1 METSQPK
8 TMPLYVR
15 VVPNDQ
21 WFRIQVSP
29 DASTASVKDEILFK
43 AKVGISDHG
52 IEGKAKSRRQQVA
65 YPPATVPADLPSAF
79 PAHMPVLARVLRA
92 GKGNR
97 AAQQLQCSHPRVWD
111 GALPSFGFRAVASM
125 AAATDTGAR
134 AASSSSLSGSPSSR
148 GQSVGLSSPESLT
161 TRSNPVAP
169 PKAWRTD
176 SRSASIV
183 SHVSK
188 GAPSDCKDATRS
200 TFSCSTS
207 NPHSLGSAGSAI
219 DTPFRSRASMSHL
232 PRQTEEPQI
241 VATRDPQRPLLP
253 FPLHTPQLS
262 RAMSANFKSA
272 HKETSD
278 LDDGSTRRRSSAKQ
292 QLRNVVGSLSPKR
305 SMRSLKE
312 MPAAPWATS
321 TSTATASEL
330 PSVPPLPKA
339 MPSFHSDNGLEEQ
352 PADFRSELRGSG
364 HVSRIESSPALST
377 SELLLLSGDEKAL
390 IEEMAAG
397 VDDEECPVTPTWKK
411 VPSHLASPVQL
422 GIDEKTKAISHSDD
436 VLDHDHLQQGSN
448 SIIANSKSE
457 SVTDKSRLTLR
468 CIDLLPSQRDFNDE
482 VKVHRSTV
490 SDSPLVESSSE
501 SDDPGALP
509 FRRGKNQHAAS
520 VALDGACSEHRPQ
533 LLQQSYRRADCR
545 TVDDEVMIIAPVVSA
560 DVDEDEDYE
569 DDTNDGGHGQCE
581 TVGSSHKGRD
591 RSATI
596 TAHVRSQGGAQ
607 LGVEDNRCGN
617 DRAAVDQA
625 DSEDTQLG
633 DEATAA
639 GHTSSTSSPGP
650 ADGFTLT
657 GLPSVPSVASRH
669 PLASQYCLYSFSSGM
684 LLDDYGTLLS
694 RRVRPFELIEVQFS
708 NQKDRIRLP
717 RRSSASS
724 CSAALAAGIPPP
736 RSPSAAAI
744 LDSTYTCPFA
754 QGWVYICRPFA
765 TSRDKIKA
773 GIGSWHLR
781 WLQLQGQTL
790 SMYTKRPGPMAG
802 APRATFETSSSSSST
817 PKKRTLPTAQWD
829 LETIRW
835 AASEQALDTKDSSL
849 GTLTPS
855 LPTSLCKTIISV
867 AFASPARTTNETASP
882 SGWSTQQRVPSSKAA
897 HTPLVGGY
905 GIPPLSSAVDI
916 HHSIALRFLTPHEA
930 HAWHQ
935 IFLRAHVRGLAK
947 RIGSDSV
954 SLGDL
959 CEGGLVQMDRKP
971 VTAVEPCGPS
981 AVAHPAA
988 RAERPAVTCEDP
1000 RQAPNCSESIETD
1013 TPRREG
1019 SKALIQLNVDRW
1031 RCLALNRAI
1040 IAGRGGVVLS
1050 GKVGRDPTAYSKSP
1064 DAPRLCRRA
1073 EGRNALLRTRLR
1085 PVGADKSLDDV
1096 DTWSSDEEDEEII
1109 QVPVALQ
1116 MRCMDQRFVAADSS
1130 RSAVRAPSSQQ
1141 ACDSFTNTATT
1152 RCSTS
1157 MSTTPAWPQV
1167 ARTRA
1172 TSNKRPASSSI
1183 LPSPVT
1189 SSDSAVA
1196 ASWSDRPIHKV
1207 ANETGF

>member
-1 METSQPK
+1 M
-8 TMPLYVR
+8 
-15 VVPNDQ
+15 
-21 WFRIQVSP
+21 
-29 DASTASVKDEILFK
+29 
-43 AKVGISDHG
+43 
-52 IEGKAKSRRQQVA
+52 
-65 YPPATVPADLPSAF
+65 
-79 PAHMPVLARVLRA
+79 
-92 GKGNR
+92 
-97 AAQQLQCSHPRVWD
+97 
-111 GALPSFGFRAVASM
+111 
-125 AAATDTGAR
+125 
-134 AASSSSLSGSPSSR
+134 
-148 GQSVGLSSPESLT
+148 
-161 TRSNPVAP
+161 
-169 PKAWRTD
+169 
-176 SRSASIV
+176 
-183 SHVSK
+183 
-188 GAPSDCKDATRS
+188 
-200 TFSCSTS
+200 
-207 NPHSLGSAGSAI
+207 
-219 DTPFRSRASMSHL
+219 
-232 PRQTEEPQI
+232 
-241 VATRDPQRPLLP
+241 ATRDPQRPLLP

-278 LDDGSTRRRSSAKQ
+278 FGDGSTRRRSSAKQ
-292 QLRNVVGSLSPKR
+292 QFRNVVGSLSPKR

-312 MPAAPWATS
+312 MPAAPWA

-377 SELLLLSGDEKAL
+377 SELLLFGDERAL

-397 VDDEECPVTPTWKK
+397 VDDEECPVTPTRKK
-411 VPSHLASPVQL
+411 VPSHVISPGQL
-422 GIDEKTKAISHSDD
+422 GVDSESQATSHSEDITN
-436 VLDHDHLQQGSN
+436 LDHLQQSSN

-457 SVTDKSRLTLR
+457 GTDKSRLTLR
-468 CIDLLPSQRDFNDE
+468 CNDLLPSHRDFNDE

-501 SDDPGALP
+501 SDDPGTLP

-533 LLQQSYRRADCR
+533 LLQHSYRRADCR

-560 DVDEDEDYE
+560 DDDEDEDNE
-569 DDTNDGGHGQCE
+569 DDTNDRGHGQCE
-581 TVGSSHKGRD
+581 AVLSNKGRD

-596 TAHVRSQGGAQ
+596 TAHVRSTGAEQ
-607 LGVEDNRCGN
+607 LGVEDNRCVN
-617 DRAAVDQA
+617 HRAAVDQA

-633 DEATAA
+633 DETTAGPA
-639 GHTSSTSSPGP
+639 PSASSPSP
-650 ADGFTLT
+650 IYGFAST
-657 GLPSVPSVASRH
+657 GLPSMPSTTSRH
-669 PLASQYCLYSFSSGM
+669 PLASHYCLHSFSSGM

-694 RRVRPFELIEVQFS
+694 RRVRPFELIEVQLS
-708 NQKDRIRLP
+708 NSKDRIRLP

-817 PKKRTLPTAQWD
+817 SKKRTLPTAQWD

-835 AASEQALDTKDSSL
+835 AASEQALDTKDLSL
-849 GTLTPS
+849 GTLAPS
-855 LPTSLCKTIISV
+855 FPTSLCKTIISV

-882 SGWSTQQRVPSSKAA
+882 PGWSTQQRVPSSKP

-905 GIPPLSSAVDI
+905 GIPPLSSAVDV

-935 IFLRAHVRGLAK
+935 IFLRAHVRGLPK

-959 CEGGLVQMDRKP
+959 CEGGLVQMDKKP
-971 VTAVEPCGPS
+971 VSAVESCGPS
-981 AVAHPAA
+981 AAADTTA
-988 RAERPAVTCEDP
+988 RAEWPAVSCEDP

-1013 TPRREG
+1013 TPRKGG

-1064 DAPRLCRRA
+1064 DAPRLCRRTK
-1073 EGRNALLRTRLR
+1073 GRNALLRTRLR

-1109 QVPVALQ
+1109 QVPAALR
-1116 MRCMDQRFVAADSS
+1116 MRCKDQRFVAADSS

-1172 TSNKRPASSSI
+1172 TSNKRPASSSMV
-1183 LPSPVT
+1183 PSPVT

-1196 ASWSDRPIHKV
+1196 ASWSDRPVHKD
-1207 ANETGF
+1207 ANESGF